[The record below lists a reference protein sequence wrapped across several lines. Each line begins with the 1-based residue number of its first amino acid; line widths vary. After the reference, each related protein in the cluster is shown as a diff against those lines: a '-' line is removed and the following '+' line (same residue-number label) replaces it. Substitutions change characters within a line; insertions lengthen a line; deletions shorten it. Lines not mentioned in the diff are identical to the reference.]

1 MNMAKILLA
10 LTINFL
16 VVFNSHAVLNSFQIY
31 GIGTNSSTGCSDLK
45 NNPKPMPVL
54 TSYGYINST
63 ATNTSCTGVGSV
75 SWYPLS
81 ATQGGA
87 NTTNRAYVRTTPSCT
102 ANATLKTSTT
112 CECNSGYVESG
123 TSCVPAETP
132 PTCTAPQV
140 LNQSTNQCE
149 TPINQC
155 ENTTEQD
162 LVYKATN
169 NAEVKNPTLI
179 PTSEYQDLCHDS
191 CRFQLQGT
199 VERCFAL
206 MSDSSPRP
214 GYCQQSYTPT
224 YQICTAGD
232 IYKASLQ
239 ITPPAD
245 VTTCPTN
252 HTLNDF
258 DICTPDELICP
269 ADQAPNAQNICE
281 NVACQAGYIRET
293 PESPCTSNSC
303 PAGEYRPTE
312 TSPCETNPSCP
323 TGQYSLSGKCEYTAC
338 PAGTFRLSANSDCAP
353 IPAEQLYSSCSETTL
368 QNTKFSKCAL
378 DAGIL
383 PPGNNPSSNTCKEL
397 TSFSVNGLRCDV
409 RQPLSPTRDALVAAC
424 GGNSTTFSCVNVDLW
439 IDGYRSYSNLNG
451 SPSSTN
457 TPALCPANTILQ
469 SNGFCRPEE
478 CISQPDFS
486 PACSAGGLFN
496 SSGEETDEET
506 TGDLTETNDLL
517 TNIKNLLDGTD
528 TDGSIS
534 DGLGDTLTQLQ
545 QDAFTTN
552 LAALETWFDESP
564 IVEAFESILPESPWQ
579 AIEDGTNGD
588 CMYESQVLGHTFNL
602 SLCENQQVIHP
613 LIAFMMF
620 IAVSWGIMILIFEKD
635 NG

>member
-16 VVFNSHAVLNSFQIY
+16 VVFNSHAVINSVDVYKIGTRTGSSTYTYSCGTSTTSTPQGTAVTYNLSSNFPYQCRGLPVSFQ
-31 GIGTNSSTGCSDLK
+31 L
-45 NNPKPMPVL
+45 
-54 TSYGYINST
+54 
-63 ATNTSCTGVGSV
+63 
-75 SWYPLS
+75 
-81 ATQGGA
+81 TQG
-87 NTTNRAYVRTTPSCT
+87 S
-102 ANATLKTSTT
+102 TLTYYYDKTSTCPANSTLSGSTCT
-112 CECNSGYVESG
+112 CESGYTEQAG
-123 TSCVPAETP
+123 ACIQQ
-132 PTCTAPQV
+132 TA
-140 LNQSTNQCE
+140 
-149 TPINQC
+149 IDAC

-169 NAEVKNPTLI
+169 NAEVKNPVLI

-206 MSDSSPRP
+206 ISDTSPRP

-224 YQICTAGD
+224 YQICTAGE

-293 PESPCTSNSC
+293 PESPCTSNAC
-303 PAGEYRPTE
+303 PAGQYRLDE
-312 TSPCETNPSCP
+312 SSPCQQNPTCP
-323 TGQYSLSGKCEYTAC
+323 TGQYGFNGQCQLTAC
-338 PAGTFRLSANSDCAP
+338 PAGFFRSGDQNACA
-353 IPAEQLYSSCSETTL
+353 QLPVDQIYSSCPDTF
-368 QNTKFSKCAL
+368 NPVGVNKCATDNGVL
-378 DAGIL
+378 SGGHKPSVNKCQYVATFNDDGYLCTVTATKTQSQL
-383 PPGNNPSSNTCKEL
+383 SAEVDSQCATNPSLFQCSNKQRYL
-397 TSFSVNGLRCDV
+397 
-409 RQPLSPTRDALVAAC
+409 
-424 GGNSTTFSCVNVDLW
+424 
-439 IDGYRSYSNLNG
+439 DGYRSNYGYTGATTVIATTTPVCPLNH
-451 SPSSTN
+451 S
-457 TPALCPANTILQ
+457 LQ
-469 SNGFCRPEE
+469 SNGFCRPDI
-478 CISQPDFS
+478 CASQPDS
-486 PACSAGGLFN
+486 LPACSAGGLY
-496 SSGEETDEET
+496 
-506 TGDLTETNDLL
+506 TGGGSTGGGSTVDMAETNTLL
-517 TNIKNLLDGTD
+517 TNIKKLLDGTD
-528 TDGSIS
+528 IDGTIS

-579 AIEDGTNGD
+579 AIEDGSNGD

-602 SLCENQQVIHP
+602 SLCDNQQVIHP